1 VQKYILKTK
10 QNPYLGG
17 IGMSEETIV
26 INIPPVEEWTLRNLK
41 SVCRHNKKKGLYKN
55 GTRDQ
60 LVQCVKGILRQRGMR
75 DED

>member
-41 SVCRHNKKKGLYKN
+41 SVCRHNKIKGY
-55 GTRDQ
+55 TQMERDQ